1 MKKPRH
7 SLTFFLLIGVVLFA
21 GGCGE
26 DRPVDF
32 VPAEDEPDQTIASF
46 TLRQTENGE
55 LTWELVAELALIWDK
70 ENLTIANEPVVD
82 FYEQG
87 EHQATLTA
95 HEGTVNMLSNDMQAR
110 GGVVVV
116 AEDGAE
122 LRTEVLNWDSR
133 RERLFTEQPVTLI
146 KAGTEI
152 TGQGFESDPDLT
164 DWQIREP
171 SGTVAAEELGGQ
183 TL

>member
-1 MKKPRH
+1 MKELRYRIA
-7 SLTFFLLIGVVLFA
+7 LLMFLVVAFIV

-26 DRPVDF
+26 ERPVDF
-32 VPAEDEPDQTIASF
+32 VPADDEPDQTIASF

-82 FYEQG
+82 FFEQG

-116 AEDGAE
+116 AADGAE